1 MSTLWSGWRADA
13 FTEQVEKA
21 TSELLP
27 VGLED
32 IVLNLEICDQ
42 VRAKQVPAKQ
52 AMQVLKRRVG
62 HKNPNVVLL
71 ALGLTDICIK
81 NGGDHFLQEVASRE
95 FMDNLASVLRNP
107 AGVNNDV
114 KAKALGLIQNWSQI
128 AQAKPAQMAYITDIY
143 KQLKSDSSFEF
154 PLLDPN
160 VVASAALVETLTA
173 PEWVDGEVCMRCRT
187 AFTTFNR
194 KHHCRNCGNV
204 FCQQCSSHN
213 MALPWFG
220 IGQDVR
226 VCDGCYARKGPPKD
240 AAKLS
245 RSKSVNSSSP
255 SSSAKHV
262 PSGRGASASHHRS
275 ATVGGKSKRSARQ
288 KEEDDIALAI
298 KLSLEASGQ
307 STGQSSRPEAFAVP
321 SQPSAA
327 RGTVERAPNGR
338 VLEGTDAD
346 DDPDLA
352 AAIAASLRDW
362 APPQPSAPDGI
373 NDTAGSA
380 PASGAAARGSDAVRS
395 DLPLPPSLDLAPQD
409 IDNILTFSQ
418 TIQARHAHNQRSGIV
433 DAPVPQPVQAL
444 YEKATSA
451 RPRMARNLEEGH
463 RRHNVLVS
471 MHDKLTEAVR
481 LYDRLLDAQMTR
493 PAYAYP
499 SHAYQ
504 PAQYSAPTQQGY
516 GYGYEQSGQSDPT
529 PEALYA
535 PVHEGPS
542 SLHPQ
547 APPLNANANAG
558 SEYSGAPVPW
568 NAQQQQHQYQQPQQ
582 PQQRQLQQR
591 QPQHGAQQYQQHQH
605 PYGLQ
610 APPSQYATQEQQHQH
625 QHPSQQPYQQ
635 YGAPSAYPNGAFAD
649 PNQATSPAPPSAST
663 PYVGYEYPDAAASQV
678 PHPQVNGTAYG
689 TANGPYVNEPVAAP
703 STPGAGPVGSRGS
716 LSVRTEGIMGSG
728 QISVSNGTAS
738 VPVDKLN
745 GGEDVQGDNSIATSR
760 LSAETSVSSRNG
772 WNSVPIQA
780 VAPLSQTENGAQP
793 NTPDASQYQ
802 QQSKHQQQHRQ
813 ELYQQQQYQSDH
825 PTAAQPQLQHQ
836 PAKKADTS
844 YLPIFPVAPHPD
856 NGFGQE
862 RAAAAEA
869 ASPMASPYTNAPSS
883 AGMWQGSANKSPA
896 AAQPAAAESLLI
908 EF

>member
-1 MSTLWSGWRADA
+1 MSALWSGWGADA

-27 VGLED
+27 VGSED
-32 IVLNLEICDQ
+32 IALNLEICDQ

-52 AMQVLKRRVG
+52 AMQVLRRRVS

-95 FMDNLASVLRNP
+95 FMDNLVSVLRNP

-128 AQAKPAQMAYITDIY
+128 AQAKPAQMGYITDIY
-143 KQLKSDSSFEF
+143 KQLKSDSNFEF
-154 PLLDPN
+154 PPLDPN
-160 VVASAALVETLTA
+160 AAASAALVETLTA

-226 VCDGCYARKGPPKD
+226 VCDGCYARKGPPKN

-245 RSKSVNSSSP
+245 RSKSVSSSSP
-255 SSSAKHV
+255 SSSSKHV

-307 STGQSSRPEAFAVP
+307 NAGQSSRPETFSAP

-327 RGTVERAPNGR
+327 RGSAERAPSGR

-362 APPQPSAPDGI
+362 APPQPSAPDGL

-380 PASGAAARGSDAVRS
+380 PASGAAARGPDAMRS

-418 TIQARHAHNQRSGIV
+418 TIQAQHAHNQRSGTV
-433 DAPVPQPVQAL
+433 GAPLPQPVQAL
-444 YEKATSA
+444 YEKASSA

-493 PAYAYP
+493 PAQAYP

-504 PAQYSAPTQQGY
+504 SAQYSAPTQQSY
-516 GYGYEQSGQSDPT
+516 GYGYEQPT
-529 PEALYA
+529 PAHGAAYALMHA
-535 PVHEGPS
+535 GPS
-542 SLHPQ
+542 SLYPQ
-547 APPLNANANAG
+547 AAQVNAHGGAEYAG
-558 SEYSGAPVPW
+558 AHAPW
-568 NAQQQQHQYQQPQQ
+568 NQQQQHQQHQYQQPQQ
-582 PQQRQLQQR
+582 HQQY
-591 QPQHGAQQYQQHQH
+591 PTQHDPQQYQQHQQ
-605 PYGLQ
+605 PYGLH
-610 APPSQYATQEQQHQH
+610 APPSQYGAQQQQQS
-625 QHPSQQPYQQ
+625 QHPSQQQYQQ
-635 YGAPSAYPNGAFAD
+635 HAAPNAYPNGAYSD
-649 PNQATSPAPPSAST
+649 PNQASSPVPPSAST
-663 PYVGYEYPDAAASQV
+663 PYAGYEYADAAGNYASN
-678 PHPQVNGTAYG
+678 PPANGSAYG
-689 TANGPYVNEPVAAP
+689 GTNGPYVNDPSAAP
-703 STPGAGPVGSRGS
+703 STPGAGAAGSRAP

-728 QISVSNGTAS
+728 PVSVSNGAAPGS
-738 VPVDKLN
+738 VEKVHV
-745 GGEDVQGDNSIATSR
+745 GEDAQGDDSIATSR
-760 LSAETSVSSRNG
+760 LSADTSISSRNG
-772 WNSVPIQA
+772 WNPVPIQA
-780 VAPLSQTENGAQP
+780 VAPLSQTETSAQSQ
-793 NTPDASQYQ
+793 TQDASQYQ
-802 QQSKHQQQHRQ
+802 QHQ
-813 ELYQQQQYQSDH
+813 LQQQQQQQR
-825 PTAAQPQLQHQ
+825 QPQHQQYPGQHHAVQQQQQQ

-862 RAAAAEA
+862 RAAAAEGV
-869 ASPMASPYTNAPSS
+869 SPMASPYTNAPSS
-883 AGMWQGSANKSPA
+883 AGMWQSSANKSPA
-896 AAQPAAAESLLI
+896 VAQPAAAESPLI

>member
-1 MSTLWSGWRADA
+1 MSALWSGWGADA

-27 VGLED
+27 VGSED
-32 IVLNLEICDQ
+32 IALNLEICDQ

-52 AMQVLKRRVG
+52 AMQVLKRRVS

-95 FMDNLASVLRNP
+95 FMDNLISILRNP
-107 AGVNNDV
+107 AGVSNDV
-114 KAKALGLIQNWSQI
+114 KSKALGLIQNWSQI
-128 AQAKPAQMAYITDIY
+128 AQAKPAQMGYITDIY

-154 PLLDPN
+154 PPLDPN
-160 VVASAALVETLTA
+160 AVASAALVETLTA

-226 VCDGCYARKGPPKD
+226 VCDGCYARKGPPKN

-245 RSKSVNSSSP
+245 RSKSVSSSSP
-255 SSSAKHV
+255 SSNKHL

-307 STGQSSRPEAFAVP
+307 NAGQSSRPEAFA
-321 SQPSAA
+321 A
-327 RGTVERAPNGR
+327 RGTAERAPNGR

-362 APPQPSAPDGI
+362 VPPQPSAPDGL
-373 NDTAGSA
+373 NETAASA
-380 PASGAAARGSDAVRS
+380 PASGAVARGSDAVRS

-418 TIQARHAHNQRSGIV
+418 TIQAQHAHNQRSGIV
-433 DAPVPQPVQAL
+433 GAPVPQPVQAL
-444 YEKATSA
+444 YEKASSA

-493 PAYAYP
+493 PTQAYP

-504 PAQYSAPTQQGY
+504 SAQYSAPTQQSY
-516 GYGYEQSGQSDPT
+516 GYGYEQPA
-529 PEALYA
+529 PAHEAPYA
-535 PVHEGPS
+535 PMQAGPS
-542 SLHPQ
+542 SLYPQ
-547 APPLNANANAG
+547 ATQANANA
-558 SEYSGAPVPW
+558 SAEYAGAHAPW
-568 NAQQQQHQYQQPQQ
+568 NAQQQHQYQQPQQ
-582 PQQRQLQQR
+582 HQQHQT
-591 QPQHGAQQYQQHQH
+591 QHDPQQYQQHQQ

-610 APPSQYATQEQQHQH
+610 APPSQYGAQQ
-625 QHPSQQPYQQ
+625 QQQQRSNQPQYQQ
-635 YGAPSAYPNGAFAD
+635 YGAPNAYTNGAYAD
-649 PNQATSPAPPSAST
+649 PNQASSSAPPSAST
-663 PYVGYEYPDAAASQV
+663 PYAGYEYPDAAGNHAS
-678 PHPQVNGTAYG
+678 HPQANGSAYG
-689 TANGPYVNEPVAAP
+689 GANGPYINDTGAAP
-703 STPGAGPVGSRGS
+703 STPGAGAAGSRAP

-728 QISVSNGTAS
+728 PVSVSNGAGP
-738 VPVDKLN
+738 VPVEKIN
-745 GGEDVQGDNSIATSR
+745 VGEDAHGDDSIATSR
-760 LSAETSVSSRNG
+760 LSADTSVSSRNG
-772 WNSVPIQA
+772 WNPVPIQA
-780 VAPLSQTENGAQP
+780 VALLSQTENGVQP
-793 NTPDASQYQ
+793 HTQDAPQYQ
-802 QQSKHQQQHRQ
+802 QHQQQQHQ
-813 ELYQQQQYQSDH
+813 HQHQQHQYQSPHHPAQQQPQQAAQQQQ
-825 PTAAQPQLQHQ
+825 QP

-862 RAAAAEA
+862 RATAAEGV
-869 ASPMASPYTNAPSS
+869 SPMASPYTNAPSS
-883 AGMWQGSANKSPA
+883 AGMWQSSANKSPA
-896 AAQPAAAESLLI
+896 VAQPAAAESPLI